1 MTDKTKWWINGTV
14 GALLLG
20 SGLSIALEC
29 SHIKNDGGDF
39 WLWVLGGTFGIGLV
53 LSGVVLLIRAG
64 ILENNMR
71 QHKK

>member
-1 MTDKTKWWINGTV
+1 MTDKTKWWINGAV
-14 GALLLG
+14 GAFLLG
-20 SGLSIALEC
+20 SGLSITLEC

-64 ILENNMR
+64 ILEYKMK
-71 QHKK
+71 QPQK